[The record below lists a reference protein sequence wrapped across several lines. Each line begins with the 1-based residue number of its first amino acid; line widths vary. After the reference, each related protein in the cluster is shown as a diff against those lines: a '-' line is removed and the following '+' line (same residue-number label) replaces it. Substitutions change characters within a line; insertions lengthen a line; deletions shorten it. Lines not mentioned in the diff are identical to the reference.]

1 MRRFNS
7 LVLLFLMTLAGALY
21 AAEPAVDTSSI
32 KAVTAEIAGRT
43 GPAAEK
49 TEAAIT
55 AALKDPAILTVM
67 QEFSQTRKAFL
78 VDRKKA
84 PAERDASLEKRYQ
97 QSLGTT
103 VDIVRKAIV
112 SQDASLAA
120 GLSEKT
126 AEAASSPKDG
136 GVSGA
141 IRVVAVELIGQAKLT
156 DEESKKVESAIVA
169 AAADPKI
176 QAGLQQ
182 VGQLR
187 GVYLEDRKKFSAERN
202 PKIKQS
208 FQKALDETT
217 AAVRSGVIAK
227 DASIEPLING
237 SKKAQ
242 EYEGEGALDSAARN
256 KLAVKPIKDVPG
268 LPRVL
273 LIGDSVS
280 IGYTLNVRALLEGK
294 ANVHR
299 IPVNGG
305 ATEVGLANMKEWLR
319 GEKWDVI
326 HFNFG
331 LHDAKFA
338 SETTQ
343 RASREQYADN
353 LRELI
358 KQMKATGAKLI
369 FATTTP
375 VPHDGNISPTRRFD
389 SIPARNEVARKVME
403 ENGVA
408 IDDLYALIL
417 PVRDQVG
424 RANDVHFEAAGYELI
439 AKQVAASIEAQLP
452 GAGKTT
458 P

>member
-1 MRRFNS
+1 MKRLAS
-7 LVLLFLMTLAGALY
+7 ILLFVPVLAGVLY
-21 AAEPAVDTSSI
+21 AAEPSAAVDGSSI
-32 KAVTAEIAGRT
+32 KAVTAVIAGRT
-43 GPAAEK
+43 GPEAEK

-55 AALKDPAILTVM
+55 AALKDPAILAAM

-84 PAERDASLEKRYQ
+84 PAERDASLEKQYQ
-97 QSLGTT
+97 QSLSTT
-103 VDIVRKAIV
+103 VDIVRKAVIAA
-112 SQDASLAA
+112 DASLA
-120 GLSEKT
+120 GLSEK
-126 AEAASSPKDG
+126 AAAPASAPKDG
-136 GVSGA
+136 GSGA
-141 IRVVAVELIGQAKLT
+141 IRVVAAELIGSAQLT
-156 DEESKKVESAIVA
+156 DEETEKVRSAVASVA
-169 AAADPKI
+169 ADSKI

-182 VGQLR
+182 VGQTR
-187 GVYLEDRKKFSAERN
+187 SAYLNDKKKFSAEQT
-202 PKIKQS
+202 PEIKRS
-208 FQKALDETT
+208 FQKALTETT
-217 AAVRSGVIAK
+217 AAVRSAVIAK
-227 DASIEPLING
+227 DPSVEPLING
-237 SKKAQ
+237 SKQPQ

-256 KLAVKPIKDVPG
+256 KLALKPIKDVPG

-273 LIGDSVS
+273 LIGDSIS

-299 IPVNGG
+299 IPGNGG
-305 ATEVGLANMKEWLR
+305 ATEVGLAKMKEWLR

-358 KQMKATGAKLI
+358 KQMKATGATLI

-375 VPHDGNISPTRRFD
+375 VPKDGNISPTRRFD

-408 IDDLYALIL
+408 VNDLYAVVL
-417 PVRDQVG
+417 PVREKIG
-424 RANDVHFEAAGYELI
+424 RENDVHFGAEGYDLLAKHIADAITAKLPAG
-439 AKQVAASIEAQLP
+439 AASH
-452 GAGKTT
+452 
-458 P
+458 

>member
-1 MRRFNS
+1 MKRLAS
-7 LVLLFLMTLAGALY
+7 LLLFVPVLAGVLY
-21 AAEPAVDTSSI
+21 AAEPSAAVDGSSI
-32 KAVTAEIAGRT
+32 KAVTAVIAGRT
-43 GPAAEK
+43 GPEAGK

-55 AALKDPAILTVM
+55 AALKDPAILATM
-67 QEFSQTRKAFL
+67 QEFAQTRKAFL

-84 PAERDASLEKRYQ
+84 AADRDASLEKRYQ

-103 VDIVRKAIV
+103 VEIMRKAIV

-120 GLSEKT
+120 GLSEK
-126 AEAASSPKDG
+126 AVAPSPAQNA
-136 GVSGA
+136 GVSSTV
-141 IRVVAVELIGQAKLT
+141 RLVAAELIGSAQLT
-156 DEESKKVESAIVA
+156 DEEVEKVRSAIA
-169 AAADPKI
+169 AFAVDSKI

-182 VGQLR
+182 VGQTR
-187 GVYLEDRKKFSAERN
+187 GAYLNDKKKFSAEQN
-202 PKIKQS
+202 PEIKRS
-208 FQKALDETT
+208 FQKALTETT
-217 AAVRSGVIAK
+217 AAVRSAVIAK
-227 DASIEPLING
+227 DPSVEPLING
-237 SKKAQ
+237 SKKPQ

-256 KLAVKPIKDVPG
+256 KLALKPINDVPG

-273 LIGDSVS
+273 LIGDSIS

-299 IPVNGG
+299 IPGNGG
-305 ATEVGLANMKEWLR
+305 ATEVGLAKMKEWLR

-343 RASREQYADN
+343 RASRAQYADN

-358 KQMKATGAKLI
+358 KQMKATGATLI

-375 VPHDGNISPTRRFD
+375 VPKDGNLSPTRRFD

-403 ENGVA
+403 GNGVA
-408 IDDLYALIL
+408 VNDLYAVVL
-417 PVRDQVG
+417 PVGEKIG
-424 RANDVHFEAAGYELI
+424 RENDVHFGAEGYDLLAKHIAEAITAKLPAG
-439 AKQVAASIEAQLP
+439 AASR
-452 GAGKTT
+452 
-458 P
+458 